1 MDLSWVGEY
10 KTNQGGVQIPKNEIN
25 QEVLHLKIFQS
36 RFFIYRGIGEDY
48 NVRDKIVY
56 LVFLGNVKKEVSK
69 LLGNVRQNES
79 MDRAFRKIQYLRF
92 RWPIGET
99 RKVNREKYFLK
110 GQDWRYCSKR
120 GLKEKFRH

>member
-1 MDLSWVGEY
+1 M
-10 KTNQGGVQIPKNEIN
+10 
-25 QEVLHLKIFQS
+25 KIFQS

-92 RWPIGET
+92 R
-99 RKVNREKYFLK
+99 
-110 GQDWRYCSKR
+110 
-120 GLKEKFRH
+120 